1 MAVNYKKE
9 LEAAAKSM
17 IIVHDPEVLMKMIV
31 RMVVYKVRVTHATML
46 MPNSDKDAY
55 MLTISRGSL
64 SSKVPIGL
72 ARMDKDEPLIRLF
85 RDNKNKLVSKNGVVA
100 YGEAKKILKKEKLDN
115 RLRDILKETL
125 HQMDILETV
134 VCIPSYFR
142 NELMSV
148 LLLGR
153 KKNCR
158 KFVQEEINFFVA
170 LASNVAMALKN
181 AQLFKELEGELN
193 KRQQLFIRT
202 TIALAVAIEAKDRH
216 THGHTTRVTNLSV
229 EIAKKIMKNNNLPN
243 DIKFLERLHIASL
256 LHDIGKIGIPEHIL
270 NKENT
275 LTKEEK
281 AKIMEHPLIGA
292 TILHPISELKEC
304 ILGVKYHHE
313 RYDGA
318 GYPEGLR
325 GDKIPLIASIISV
338 ADSFDTMTT
347 YRPYRSILSK
357 EEAKKEIERQS
368 GKQFNPGV
376 TAAFIQLY
384 EEGKI

>member
-1 MAVNYKKE
+1 MAVNYKRE

-31 RMVVYKVRVTHATML
+31 RMVVYKVRVAHATML
-46 MPNSDKDAY
+46 MPNSNKDSY
-55 MLTISRGSL
+55 MLAISRGSL
-64 SSKVPIGL
+64 SLRMPIGL
-72 ARMDKDEPLIRLF
+72 ARMDKDDPLIRLF
-85 RDNKNKLVSKNGVVA
+85 RDNKNKLVSRSGVIV
-100 YGEAKKILKKEKLDN
+100 YKEAKKVLKKDTAGSLLQEL
-115 RLRDILKETL
+115 LKETL
-125 HQMDILETV
+125 HQMDILETA

-148 LLLGR
+148 LLLGK
-153 KKNCR
+153 KKNNR

-170 LASNVAMALKN
+170 LASNVAMAIKN

-216 THGHTTRVTNLSV
+216 THGHTTRVTNLSI
-229 EIAKKIMKNNNLPN
+229 EIAKKIMQNNKVSA
-243 DIKFLERLHIASL
+243 DMKFLERLHIASL

-270 NKENT
+270 NKDNT

-281 AKIMEHPLIGA
+281 TKIMEHPLIGA
-292 TILHPISELKEC
+292 TILQPISELKEC

-318 GYPEGLR
+318 GYPEGLK
-325 GDKIPLIASIISV
+325 GEKIPFIAAIISV

-347 YRPYRSILSK
+347 YRPYRSTLSK
-357 EEAKKEIERQS
+357 EEAKEEIKRQS

-376 TAAFIQLY
+376 TAAFMQLY